1 MVDLKILKVDK
12 QTLIKLLNQKGYTQ
26 EDVFERY
33 LNLKVDYDETYTNP
47 LRSDS
52 HPGCR
57 FNNTR
62 SDGAIT
68 FVDWARG
75 IRYDM
80 FDVVQKLYNVSYGK
94 AIDII
99 MNDFG
104 IKKLKDRSQF
114 AVITQNDVKVD
125 KQKQINEFSLKV
137 KRRKFTKQELQFWQ
151 IEGLNI
157 TEEKLNNNRI
167 YAAHSYWEYK
177 NGKLINECLFV
188 NNVFIYHN
196 GGYNYQLYRPFYDKR
211 RFINV
216 SNLYYMDYD
225 MIKDNYDY
233 VIITKSKKDA
243 FYLRQCGFN
252 AFCITT
258 ERIKLSK
265 EFMDELFS
273 RFKVVYTY
281 FDNDRTGKSLSWFYR
296 KEFGTTPFINTFD
309 KKIKDFTNV
318 LQHIGVKEVLKF
330 KTKHE
335 LGEKTQ

>member
-1 MVDLKILKVDK
+1 MLDLKLLKVDK
-12 QTLIKLLNQKGYTQ
+12 KTLIKLLNQKGYTQ
-26 EDVFERY
+26 EDVFEKY
-33 LNLKVDYDETYTNP
+33 LNLKVDYEETFINP
-47 LRSDS
+47 LRTDNN
-52 HPGCR
+52 PACR

-62 SDGAIT
+62 VDGTIT
-68 FVDWARG
+68 FVDWARN

-80 FDVVQKLYNVSYGK
+80 IDVVQKIYRVSYGK

-104 IKKLKDRSQF
+104 IKKLESRNQF
-114 AVITQNDVKVD
+114 ITVKQDEVDVK
-125 KQKQINEFSLKV
+125 KEKRNSEFSLKV

-151 IEGLNI
+151 IEGLGI

-167 YAAHSYWEYK
+167 YAAHSYWEYR
-177 NGKLINECLFV
+177 NGKQVNESLFV

-196 GGYNYQLYRPFYDKR
+196 GGYNYQLYRPFCKTR
-211 RFINV
+211 RFINI

-225 MIKDNYDY
+225 MVKDSYDY

-252 AFCITT
+252 AFCIIS
-258 ERIKLSK
+258 ERTKLTK
-265 EFMDELFS
+265 DFMDELFS

-281 FDNDRTGKSLSWFYR
+281 FDNDRTGMSLSWFYR
-296 KEFGTTPFINTFD
+296 KEFRTIPFINTFD

-318 LQHIGVKEVLKF
+318 LQEIGVEEVLKF

-335 LGEKTQ
+335 LGEKT